1 VAENKSMS
9 HQSKLEIHDFRCAD
23 FLCGDGRSDEAGK
36 ACGS

>member
-9 HQSKLEIHDFRCAD
+9 HQRKLVIHDFRC
-23 FLCGDGRSDEAGK
+23 GDLAFGDRRSGEAEK